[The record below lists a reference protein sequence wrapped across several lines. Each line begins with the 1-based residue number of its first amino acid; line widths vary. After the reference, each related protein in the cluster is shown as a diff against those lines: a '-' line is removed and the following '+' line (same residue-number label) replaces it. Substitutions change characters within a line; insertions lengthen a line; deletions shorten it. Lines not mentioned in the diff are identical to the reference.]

1 MAVDAKTTQQR
12 QHSPINPRTLNK
24 RRAEI
29 AQIADENER
38 GLAEFALLLLEIG
51 ERRRQ
56 ADEK

>member
-1 MAVDAKTTQQR
+1 
-12 QHSPINPRTLNK
+12 LNK